1 MAGDL
6 ALIQR
11 LAGGALALGS
21 RMVPVDSRELDMAFE
36 LSISPLG
43 FFDNVRPLSG
53 PPTRSRSRPQAD
65 VGTDGFIVL
74 R

>member
-1 MAGDL
+1 MD
-6 ALIQR
+6 
-11 LAGGALALGS
+11 S
-21 RMVPVDSRELDMAFE
+21 RIIPVDSRELDMAFE

-43 FFDNVRPLSG
+43 FFDDVRPLSG

-65 VGTDGFIVL
+65 VGTDRFIVL